1 VELITCQLP
10 GDGSLLIQLIL
21 RSMMRYLYKLGM
33 PAVLASFNLAWA
45 ADASNT
51 RILTCVKTADDAQR
65 LRCFDREAAVLL
77 GAPPSAPPVKLT
89 PEQKLGLPRA
99 QIDAIEAPPKAP
111 AEITNFTAAIKSVS
125 VEPPGRQVFTLDN
138 GQVWR
143 EDQTGQ
149 SVRIRKGSLGSFFL
163 DSQTHSHL
171 SIRVTRVR

>member
-1 VELITCQLP
+1 
-10 GDGSLLIQLIL
+10 
-21 RSMMRYLYKLGM
+21 MMRYLYKLAM

-45 ADASNT
+45 ADSSNT
-51 RILTCVKTADDAQR
+51 QMLACVKTADDAQR

-77 GAPPSAPPVKLT
+77 GAPPPPSPVKLT

-99 QIDAIEAPPKAP
+99 KVEAIEAPPEAP
-111 AEITNFTAAIKSVS
+111 AQITNFTAAIKSVT
-125 VEPPGRQVFTLDN
+125 VESLGRQVFTLDN

-149 SVRIRKGSLGSFFL
+149 YFQARPGESVRIRKGALGSFFL
-163 DSQTHSHL
+163 DSQTNSHL

>member
-1 VELITCQLP
+1 
-10 GDGSLLIQLIL
+10 
-21 RSMMRYLYKLGM
+21 
-33 PAVLASFNLAWA
+33 
-45 ADASNT
+45 
-51 RILTCVKTADDAQR
+51 
-65 LRCFDREAAVLL
+65 VLL

-149 SVRIRKGSLGSFFL
+149 YFQARPGESVRIRKGSLGSFFL